1 MDGVELLM
9 MDAIKLPQKLL
20 QFITITYSKYCLV
33 NKILDRYLL
42 LPFIHS
48 IALDVSA
55 ITPRVIHSTINL
67 RYYSFYTGSASNPYH
82 PQSTGLDYKKQIM
95 IICTYT
101 QYAYKYMQFEFAQQ
115 LQAT

>member
-9 MDAIKLPQKLL
+9 MDVIKLPQKLL

-67 RYYSFYTGSASNPYH
+67 SYYILH
-82 PQSTGLDYKKQIM
+82 W
-95 IICTYT
+95 IC
-101 QYAYKYMQFEFAQQ
+101 F
-115 LQAT
+115 